1 MSDDVKKNDTQ
12 LTTAEDV
19 VSDLVKTIDYDD
31 ADSTEDYDT
40 ARDTLQK
47 VIAQGSIALE
57 SILSVAQGSDHPRAY
72 EVVGIIMKQLA
83 DTSKDLLGIHK
94 TKREI
99 KNLDIANNPSK
110 AAGGPTNNLFVG
122 STKELMDFL
131 ETQNPKK
138 KVKKI
143 DNDTKD

>member
-1 MSDDVKKNDTQ
+1 MSDNDKQ
-12 LTTAEDV
+12 LATAEDV
-19 VSDLVKTIDYDD
+19 VSDLVKKVDYDD
-31 ADSTEDYDT
+31 ADSTQDYDT

-47 VIAQGSIALE
+47 VITQGSVALE
-57 SILSVAQGSDHPRAY
+57 AILNVAQNSDHPRAY
-72 EVVGIIMKQLA
+72 EVVGLIMKQLA
-83 DTSKDLLGIHK
+83 ETSKDLLGIHK

-99 KNLDIANNPSK
+99 KNLDIINDPGK
-110 AAGGPTNNLFVG
+110 APGGPTNNLFVG

-131 ETQNPKK
+131 ETQNPPKK